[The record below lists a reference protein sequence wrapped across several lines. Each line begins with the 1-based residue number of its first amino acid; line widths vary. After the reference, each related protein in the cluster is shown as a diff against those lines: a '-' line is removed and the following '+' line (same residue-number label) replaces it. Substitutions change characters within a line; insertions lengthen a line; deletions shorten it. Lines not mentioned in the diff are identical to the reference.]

1 MNILIAGGTGFIG
14 TYLKKRFEEKGENV
28 KLVSRTGIDV
38 PWVHQSLVDEL
49 EHTDMVINLAGKT
62 INCRHTGENK
72 KMILDSRIKATSLL
86 GNAIAACKNPPLL
99 WVNASA
105 SAIYKSDTIAPA
117 TETSEHL
124 ADDFLA
130 DVVRRWETD
139 FFSFKLPSTRQI
151 ALRTSVVLG
160 RSKGAF
166 PSLLRLTRLGLG
178 GKVGNGKQIF
188 SWIHIGD
195 YFRIVEFL
203 IQNDSITGV
212 VNCTSPAPLSNAALM
227 KEMRSKVKIPFG
239 LSAPEFA
246 VRIGAFFIGTESSL
260 LLDSTNIYPERLLNA
275 GFKFKFGDISTA
287 ISDLVSSK

>member
-38 PWVHQSLVDEL
+38 SWVHQSLVDAL
-49 EHTDMVINLAGKT
+49 EHTDVVINLAGKT
-62 INCRHTGENK
+62 INCRHTFENK
-72 KMILDSRIKATSLL
+72 EMILKSRTKATNLL

-105 SAIYKSDTIAPA
+105 SAIYKSDEIAPA
-117 TETSEHL
+117 TENSQGL
-124 ADDFLA
+124 VDDFLA
-130 DVVRRWETD
+130 DVVRSWEYA
-139 FFSFKLPSTRQI
+139 FFCFNLPSTRQI

-203 IQNDSITGV
+203 IQNVSVNGI
-212 VNCTSPAPLSNAALM
+212 VNCTSPSPLSNAELM
-227 KEMRSKVKIPFG
+227 QRMRNKAKVPFG
-239 LSAPEFA
+239 LPAPEFA

-260 LLDSTNIYPERLLNA
+260 LLNSTNIYPELLLNA
-275 GFKFKFGDISTA
+275 GFSFEFGDIDAA
-287 ISDLVSSK
+287 IADLIHSK

>member
-117 TETSEHL
+117 TENSQGL
-124 ADDFLA
+124 VDDFLA
-130 DVVRRWETD
+130 DVVRSWEYA

-239 LSAPEFA
+239 LPAPEFA

>member
-124 ADDFLA
+124 SDDFLA

-239 LSAPEFA
+239 LPAPEFA

-275 GFKFKFGDISTA
+275 GFKFKFGDINTA

>member
-38 PWVHQSLVDEL
+38 SWVHQSLVDAL
-49 EHTDMVINLAGKT
+49 EHTEVVNNLAGKT

-239 LSAPEFA
+239 LPAPEFA

>member
-117 TETSEHL
+117 TENSQGL
-124 ADDFLA
+124 VDDFLA
-130 DVVRRWETD
+130 DVVRSWEYA
-139 FFSFKLPSTRQI
+139 FFSFNLPSTRQI

-239 LSAPEFA
+239 LPAPEFA

>member
-188 SWIHIGD
+188 S
-195 YFRIVEFL
+195 
-203 IQNDSITGV
+203 
-212 VNCTSPAPLSNAALM
+212 
-227 KEMRSKVKIPFG
+227 
-239 LSAPEFA
+239 
-246 VRIGAFFIGTESSL
+246 
-260 LLDSTNIYPERLLNA
+260 
-275 GFKFKFGDISTA
+275 
-287 ISDLVSSK
+287 

>member
-239 LSAPEFA
+239 LPAPEFA
-246 VRIGAFFIGTESSL
+246 VRIGAFFIGIESSL
-260 LLDSTNIYPERLLNA
+260 LLNSTNIYPELLLNA
-275 GFKFKFGDISTA
+275 GFSFEFGDIDAA
-287 ISDLVSSK
+287 IADLIHSK

>member
-195 YFRIVEFL
+195 CFRIVEFL

-239 LSAPEFA
+239 LPAPEFA

>member
-239 LSAPEFA
+239 LPAPEFA

-260 LLDSTNIYPERLLNA
+260 LLDSTNI
-275 GFKFKFGDISTA
+275 
-287 ISDLVSSK
+287 

>member
-62 INCRHTGENK
+62 INCRHAGENK

-239 LSAPEFA
+239 LPAPEFA

-275 GFKFKFGDISTA
+275 GFKFKFGDINTA

>member
-38 PWVHQSLVDEL
+38 SWVHQSLVDEL

-239 LSAPEFA
+239 LPAPEFA

>member
-14 TYLKKRFEEKGENV
+14 AYLKKRFEEKGENV

-239 LSAPEFA
+239 LPAPEFA

-275 GFKFKFGDISTA
+275 GFKFKFGDINTA

>member
-212 VNCTSPAPLSNAALM
+212 VNCTSPAPLSNAELM
-227 KEMRSKVKIPFG
+227 QRMRNKAKVPFG
-239 LSAPEFA
+239 LPAPEFA

>member
-62 INCRHTGENK
+62 INCRHTFENK
-72 KMILDSRIKATSLL
+72 EMILKSRTKATSLL

-239 LSAPEFA
+239 LPAPEFA

>member
-124 ADDFLA
+124 SDDFLA

-239 LSAPEFA
+239 LPAPEFA

>member
-239 LSAPEFA
+239 LPAPEFA

-287 ISDLVSSK
+287 ISDLVSLK

>member
-14 TYLKKRFEEKGENV
+14 TYLKKSFEEKGENV

-38 PWVHQSLVDEL
+38 PWVHQSLVDAL
-49 EHTDMVINLAGKT
+49 EHTDVVINLAGKT

-105 SAIYKSDTIAPA
+105 SAIYKSDEIAPA
-117 TETSEHL
+117 TENSQGL
-124 ADDFLA
+124 VDDFLA
-130 DVVRRWETD
+130 DVVRSWEYA
-139 FFSFKLPSTRQI
+139 FFCFNLPSTRQI

-160 RSKGAF
+160 RNKGAF

-178 GKVGNGKQIF
+178 GKVGNGKQFF
-188 SWIHIGD
+188 SWIHIED

-203 IQNDSITGV
+203 IQNVSVNGI
-212 VNCTSPAPLSNAALM
+212 VNCTSPSPLSNAELM
-227 KEMRSKVKIPFG
+227 QRMRNKAKVPFG
-239 LSAPEFA
+239 LPAPEFA

-260 LLDSTNIYPERLLNA
+260 LLNSTNIYPELLLNA
-275 GFKFKFGDISTA
+275 GFSFEFGDIDAA
-287 ISDLVSSK
+287 IADLIHSK

>member
-239 LSAPEFA
+239 LPAPEFA

-275 GFKFKFGDISTA
+275 GFKFKFGDINTA

>member
-130 DVVRRWETD
+130 DVVRQWETD

-239 LSAPEFA
+239 LPAPEFA

>member
-38 PWVHQSLVDEL
+38 PWVLQSLVDEL

-239 LSAPEFA
+239 LPAPEFA

>member
-1 MNILIAGGTGFIG
+1 MNIIIAGGTGFIG

-130 DVVRRWETD
+130 DVVRQWETD

-166 PSLLRLTRLGLG
+166 PSLLRLTRLGFG

-239 LSAPEFA
+239 LPAPEFA

>member
-86 GNAIAACKNPPLL
+86 GNAIEACKNPPLL

-239 LSAPEFA
+239 LPAPEFA

-260 LLDSTNIYPERLLNA
+260 LLDSTNFFPERLLNA